1 MRTTPRWIPG
11 GVPLAV
17 SPRGLVAL
25 REDLGLLE
33 SMWQETEAGQGL
45 EEVLQVLVRAHGN
58 DVFTLP
64 DFLAVSVEEDA
75 VRVVGRG
82 AFQVRVVAD
91 GGEQVFSAPRVVV
104 WDEACFTGVR
114 DLTVVLE
121 PADVGTTPGLPLR
134 SGLVEAST
142 LTWQEPGTG
151 PGPADRGAGEP
162 VPDPVT
168 PVPDPAPGPGAPVT
182 APAVVAGPVVAAES
196 AVVGGPA
203 VVAEPAV
210 VGVAG
215 VLGGPAEPGVPAPP
229 SPGGAPLDPV
239 PAEPAGRVPETW
251 SAAPVAAPAVV
262 AEPGVPA
269 ELASLEPAPAGDA
282 GATLRPEDVDPY
294 AGPRWAQGAQ
304 ETTVPD
310 PEDQVGNLGAP
321 EVLGTPEVSEVP
333 EVPVTPNIPE
343 VPGTPE
349 VSGALEAPGM
359 PEAPEVPHI
368 PGTPEVSGVPGAPG
382 VPGAGLEGPGDQ
394 PGPGAPSHVP
404 DLAQSASPVPAA
416 PLPALPAPIPSAPP
430 APSAQPAPSRPSQD
444 PGPASVE
451 QVEEDYFGHLFDATS
466 LTPHRVE
473 DAAIRQ
479 VHCDDVSP
487 LDAVSARHQPQGDPQ
502 APGTGQGTGQV
513 PDPPGGASGEL
524 PGGLPDP
531 PGGTLAAGDGWRHDG
546 RTVSSAQLRAEC
558 QAALPQGGDA
568 AALPGP
574 AGGTGLSGGAPGEL
588 PGQVPDP
595 PGGLPGGPP
604 GGLPDPPAGL
614 PGGAL
619 AAGDDW
625 RHDGCTVSS
634 AQLRAE
640 HQVLGTGLPLP
651 PGTVPD
657 GSAPMVLAAFCPA
670 NHPNPVHASRC
681 RQCGAEVTSA
691 TGMVRR
697 PPLGLLRASTGAT
710 AVLDADVVVGR
721 RPQVTTRSGGPT
733 PHLIAVASPDLGIS
747 KSHCAIRVEG
757 WDLTVEDLRSRNGTV
772 LLRPGEAPHRVPE
785 HGSTFLRTGDVID
798 LGENV
803 TLTIEEAR

>member
-121 PADVGTTPGLPLR
+121 SADVGTTPGLPLR

-151 PGPADRGAGEP
+151 PVPADRGAGEP

-196 AVVGGPA
+196 AVLAGP
-203 VVAEPAV
+203 PA
-210 VGVAG
+210 
-215 VLGGPAEPGVPAPP
+215 VLGGPAVAGVPALP
-229 SPGGAPLDPV
+229 SPGGAPLEPA
-239 PAEPAGRVPETW
+239 PAEPAGRVPATW
-251 SAAPVAAPAVV
+251 PAAPVP
-262 AEPGVPA
+262 EPVPA
-269 ELASLEPAPAGDA
+269 EPASLEPAPAGDA

-304 ETTVPD
+304 ETAVPG
-310 PEDQVGNLGAP
+310 PEDQVGSLSAP
-321 EVLGTPEVSEVP
+321 ET
-333 EVPVTPNIPE
+333 
-343 VPGTPE
+343 PGTPE
-349 VSGALEAPGM
+349 VSDAPGTPGM
-359 PEAPEVPHI
+359 PEAPDVPH
-368 PGTPEVSGVPGAPG
+368 TPEALEVSGAPGAP
-382 VPGAGLEGPGDQ
+382 VAPGAGLEGPGDQ
-394 PGPGAPSHVP
+394 PGPGVPSYAPDP
-404 DLAQSASPVPAA
+404 AQSAPPVPAVLPVPVPAVPLPAPPAPIPAAPPVPAA
-416 PLPALPAPIPSAPP
+416 PPAPARPP
-430 APSAQPAPSRPSQD
+430 QD

-502 APGTGQGTGQV
+502 APGTGQV

-524 PGGLPDP
+524 PGGPPGGLPDP
-531 PGGTLAAGDGWRHDG
+531 SGGLPGGSPGGAPAAGDGWRHDG
-546 RTVSSAQLRAEC
+546 RTVSSARLRAEY
-558 QAALPQGGDA
+558 QAALSQGGDA
-568 AALPGP
+568 AAPPAPAGATGLPG
-574 AGGTGLSGGAPGEL
+574 GTPGEL

-595 PGGLPGGPP
+595 PGGLPGGS
-604 GGLPDPPAGL
+604 
-614 PGGAL
+614 PGGAP
-619 AAGDDW
+619 AAEGDW

-640 HQVLGTGLPLP
+640 HQALAALPLP

-798 LGENV
+798 LGEDV

>member
-151 PGPADRGAGEP
+151 PGPTDRGAGEP

-168 PVPDPAPGPGAPVT
+168 PVPDPAPGPGAPGPAPVA
-182 APAVVAGPVVAAES
+182 APAVVAEPGVAAES
-196 AVVGGPA
+196 AVVGGSAVLAGPA
-203 VVAEPAV
+203 VV
-210 VGVAG
+210 G
-215 VLGGPAEPGVPAPP
+215 VLGGPAVVGVPASP

-269 ELASLEPAPAGDA
+269 ELASPEPAPAGDA

-304 ETTVPD
+304 ETAVPG

-321 EVLGTPEVSEVP
+321 EVLGTPEVSDAL
-333 EVPVTPNIPE
+333 E
-343 VPGTPE
+343 VPGM
-349 VSGALEAPGM
+349 S
-359 PEAPEVPHI
+359 EAPEVPHT
-368 PGTPEVSGVPGAPG
+368 PGTPEVSGVPGVPG
-382 VPGAGLEGPGDQ
+382 APGAGLEGPGDQ

-416 PLPALPAPIPSAPP
+416 PLPAPPAPAPSAPP

-444 PGPASVE
+444 PGAASVE

-502 APGTGQGTGQV
+502 APGTGQGTDQV

-588 PGQVPDP
+588 LGQAPGPA
-595 PGGLPGGPP
+595 GGLPGGPP

-619 AAGDDW
+619 AAGGDW

-640 HQVLGTGLPLP
+640 HQALGTGLPLP

-681 RQCGAEVTSA
+681 WQCGAEVTSA

>member
-121 PADVGTTPGLPLR
+121 SADVGTTPGLPLR

-151 PGPADRGAGEP
+151 PVPADRGAGEP

-168 PVPDPAPGPGAPVT
+168 PVPDPAPGPGAPVESPVA
-182 APAVVAGPVVAAES
+182 APAVVVGPGVAAES

-215 VLGGPAEPGVPAPP
+215 VLGGPAVLGVPAPP
-229 SPGGAPLDPV
+229 SPGGTPLDPAPAEPAGHVPATWPASPVPAPV
-239 PAEPAGRVPETW
+239 PAEPASPD
-251 SAAPVAAPAVV
+251 
-262 AEPGVPA
+262 
-269 ELASLEPAPAGDA
+269 PAPAGDA

-304 ETTVPD
+304 ETAVPG

-321 EVLGTPEVSEVP
+321 EVLGTPEVSDAL
-333 EVPVTPNIPE
+333 E
-343 VPGTPE
+343 VPGM
-349 VSGALEAPGM
+349 S
-359 PEAPEVPHI
+359 EAPEVPHT
-368 PGTPEVSGVPGAPG
+368 PGAPEVSGVPGTPG
-382 VPGAGLEGPGDQ
+382 MSRAGLEGPGDQ
-394 PGPGAPSHVP
+394 PGSGAPSPAP
-404 DLAQSASPVPAA
+404 DPAQSAPPVPAA
-416 PLPALPAPIPSAPP
+416 PPAPIPAAPPVPAAPP
-430 APSAQPAPSRPSQD
+430 APARPPQD

-588 PGQVPDP
+588 LGQAPGPA
-595 PGGLPGGPP
+595 GGLPGGPP

-619 AAGDDW
+619 AAGGDW

-640 HQVLGTGLPLP
+640 HQALGTGLPLP

>member
-1 MRTTPRWIPG
+1 M
-11 GVPLAV
+11 
-17 SPRGLVAL
+17 
-25 REDLGLLE
+25 
-33 SMWQETEAGQGL
+33 
-45 EEVLQVLVRAHGN
+45 
-58 DVFTLP
+58 
-64 DFLAVSVEEDA
+64 
-75 VRVVGRG
+75 
-82 AFQVRVVAD
+82 
-91 GGEQVFSAPRVVV
+91 
-104 WDEACFTGVR
+104 
-114 DLTVVLE
+114 
-121 PADVGTTPGLPLR
+121 
-134 SGLVEAST
+134 
-142 LTWQEPGTG
+142 
-151 PGPADRGAGEP
+151 
-162 VPDPVT
+162 
-168 PVPDPAPGPGAPVT
+168 
-182 APAVVAGPVVAAES
+182 
-196 AVVGGPA
+196 
-203 VVAEPAV
+203 
-210 VGVAG
+210 
-215 VLGGPAEPGVPAPP
+215 
-229 SPGGAPLDPV
+229 
-239 PAEPAGRVPETW
+239 
-251 SAAPVAAPAVV
+251 
-262 AEPGVPA
+262 
-269 ELASLEPAPAGDA
+269 
-282 GATLRPEDVDPY
+282 
-294 AGPRWAQGAQ
+294 
-304 ETTVPD
+304 
-310 PEDQVGNLGAP
+310 
-321 EVLGTPEVSEVP
+321 
-333 EVPVTPNIPE
+333 
-343 VPGTPE
+343 
-349 VSGALEAPGM
+349 
-359 PEAPEVPHI
+359 
-368 PGTPEVSGVPGAPG
+368 
-382 VPGAGLEGPGDQ
+382 
-394 PGPGAPSHVP
+394 
-404 DLAQSASPVPAA
+404 
-416 PLPALPAPIPSAPP
+416 
-430 APSAQPAPSRPSQD
+430 
-444 PGPASVE
+444 E

-502 APGTGQGTGQV
+502 APSTSQGTGQV

-524 PGGLPDP
+524 PGGLPGGLPDP
-531 PGGTLAAGDGWRHDG
+531 PGGVPAAGGEWRHDG
-546 RTVSSAQLRAEC
+546 RTVSSAQLRAEH

-574 AGGTGLSGGAPGEL
+574 AGGTGLPGEVPGGLPGEAPGEL
-588 PGQVPDP
+588 PSQVPDP

-604 GGLPDPPAGL
+604 GGLPDS
-614 PGGAL
+614 PGGVP
-619 AAGDDW
+619 AAGGDW

-640 HQVLGTGLPLP
+640 HQALAALPLP
-651 PGTVPD
+651 PGTGTVPD

>member
-121 PADVGTTPGLPLR
+121 SADVGTTPGLPLR

-151 PGPADRGAGEP
+151 PVPADRGAGEP

-168 PVPDPAPGPGAPVT
+168 PVPTPAPGPEAPVA
-182 APAVVAGPVVAAES
+182 APAVVAGPGVAAES
-196 AVVGGPA
+196 ALVGGSALVAGPA
-203 VVAEPAV
+203 V
-210 VGVAG
+210 
-215 VLGGPAEPGVPAPP
+215 PGVPAPP
-229 SPGGAPLDPV
+229 SPGGAPLDPAPAELAGHV
-239 PAEPAGRVPETW
+239 PATW
-251 SAAPVAAPAVV
+251 SAAPVSAP
-262 AEPGVPA
+262 VPA
-269 ELASLEPAPAGDA
+269 GPASPEPTPAGDA

-304 ETTVPD
+304 ETAVPG
-310 PEDQVGNLGAP
+310 PEDQVGSLSAP
-321 EVLGTPEVSEVP
+321 ET
-333 EVPVTPNIPE
+333 
-343 VPGTPE
+343 PGTPE
-349 VSGALEAPGM
+349 VSDAPGTPGM
-359 PEAPEVPHI
+359 PEAPDVPH
-368 PGTPEVSGVPGAPG
+368 TPEALEVSGAPGAP
-382 VPGAGLEGPGDQ
+382 VAPGAGLEGPGDQ
-394 PGPGAPSHVP
+394 PGPGVPSYAPDP
-404 DLAQSASPVPAA
+404 AQSALPAQSAPPVPAA
-416 PLPALPAPIPSAPP
+416 PLPAPPAPVPAAPP
-430 APSAQPAPSRPSQD
+430 APSAQLAPARPPQD

-502 APGTGQGTGQV
+502 APGTGQV

-531 PGGTLAAGDGWRHDG
+531 SGGLPGGSPGGAPAAGDGWRHDG
-546 RTVSSAQLRAEC
+546 RTVSSARLRAEY
-558 QAALPQGGDA
+558 QAALSQGGDA
-568 AALPGP
+568 AAPPAP
-574 AGGTGLSGGAPGEL
+574 AGGTGLPGGTPGEL

-595 PGGLPGGPP
+595 PGGLPGQVPDSP
-604 GGLPDPPAGL
+604 GGVP
-614 PGGAL
+614 
-619 AAGDDW
+619 AAGGDW

-634 AQLRAE
+634 ARLRAE
-640 HQVLGTGLPLP
+640 HQALGTGLPLP
-651 PGTVPD
+651 PGTGTVPD

-721 RPQVTTRSGGPT
+721 RPQVTARSGGPT

-747 KSHCAIRVEG
+747 KSHCAIHVEG

-798 LGENV
+798 LGEDV

>member
-1 MRTTPRWIPG
+1 M
-11 GVPLAV
+11 
-17 SPRGLVAL
+17 
-25 REDLGLLE
+25 
-33 SMWQETEAGQGL
+33 
-45 EEVLQVLVRAHGN
+45 
-58 DVFTLP
+58 
-64 DFLAVSVEEDA
+64 
-75 VRVVGRG
+75 
-82 AFQVRVVAD
+82 
-91 GGEQVFSAPRVVV
+91 
-104 WDEACFTGVR
+104 
-114 DLTVVLE
+114 
-121 PADVGTTPGLPLR
+121 
-134 SGLVEAST
+134 
-142 LTWQEPGTG
+142 
-151 PGPADRGAGEP
+151 
-162 VPDPVT
+162 
-168 PVPDPAPGPGAPVT
+168 
-182 APAVVAGPVVAAES
+182 
-196 AVVGGPA
+196 
-203 VVAEPAV
+203 
-210 VGVAG
+210 
-215 VLGGPAEPGVPAPP
+215 
-229 SPGGAPLDPV
+229 
-239 PAEPAGRVPETW
+239 
-251 SAAPVAAPAVV
+251 
-262 AEPGVPA
+262 
-269 ELASLEPAPAGDA
+269 
-282 GATLRPEDVDPY
+282 
-294 AGPRWAQGAQ
+294 
-304 ETTVPD
+304 
-310 PEDQVGNLGAP
+310 
-321 EVLGTPEVSEVP
+321 
-333 EVPVTPNIPE
+333 
-343 VPGTPE
+343 
-349 VSGALEAPGM
+349 
-359 PEAPEVPHI
+359 
-368 PGTPEVSGVPGAPG
+368 SGVPVAPV

-416 PLPALPAPIPSAPP
+416 PLPAPPAPIPSAPP
-430 APSAQPAPSRPSQD
+430 APSAQLAPSRPPQD

-502 APGTGQGTGQV
+502 APGTSQGTGQV

-524 PGGLPDP
+524 PGELPGGLPDP
-531 PGGTLAAGDGWRHDG
+531 SGGLPGGAPAAGDGWRHDG
-546 RTVSSAQLRAEC
+546 CTVSSAQLRAEY
-558 QAALPQGGDA
+558 QAALSQGGDA
-568 AALPGP
+568 AAPPAP
-574 AGGTGLSGGAPGEL
+574 AGGTGLPGGAPGGLSGGAPGEL

-595 PGGLPGGPP
+595 P
-604 GGLPDPPAGL
+604 AGL

-619 AAGDDW
+619 AAGGDW

-634 AQLRAE
+634 ARLRAE
-640 HQVLGTGLPLP
+640 HQALGTGLPLP
-651 PGTVPD
+651 PGTGTVPD

-721 RPQVTTRSGGPT
+721 RPQVTARSGGPT

-798 LGENV
+798 LGEDV

>member
-269 ELASLEPAPAGDA
+269 ELASPEPAPAGDA

-304 ETTVPD
+304 ETAVPS

-321 EVLGTPEVSEVP
+321 EVLGTPEVSDALEVP

-382 VPGAGLEGPGDQ
+382 APGAGLEGPGDQ

-430 APSAQPAPSRPSQD
+430 APSAQPAPSRPPQD

-502 APGTGQGTGQV
+502 APGTSQGTGQV

-546 RTVSSAQLRAEC
+546 RTVSSAQLRAEH
-558 QAALPQGGDA
+558 QA
-568 AALPGP
+568 
-574 AGGTGLSGGAPGEL
+574 
-588 PGQVPDP
+588 
-595 PGGLPGGPP
+595 
-604 GGLPDPPAGL
+604 
-614 PGGAL
+614 
-619 AAGDDW
+619 
-625 RHDGCTVSS
+625 
-634 AQLRAE
+634 
-640 HQVLGTGLPLP
+640 LGTGLPLP

>member
-1 MRTTPRWIPG
+1 MSR
-11 GVPLAV
+11 
-17 SPRGLVAL
+17 
-25 REDLGLLE
+25 
-33 SMWQETEAGQGL
+33 
-45 EEVLQVLVRAHGN
+45 
-58 DVFTLP
+58 
-64 DFLAVSVEEDA
+64 
-75 VRVVGRG
+75 
-82 AFQVRVVAD
+82 
-91 GGEQVFSAPRVVV
+91 
-104 WDEACFTGVR
+104 
-114 DLTVVLE
+114 
-121 PADVGTTPGLPLR
+121 
-134 SGLVEAST
+134 
-142 LTWQEPGTG
+142 
-151 PGPADRGAGEP
+151 
-162 VPDPVT
+162 
-168 PVPDPAPGPGAPVT
+168 
-182 APAVVAGPVVAAES
+182 
-196 AVVGGPA
+196 
-203 VVAEPAV
+203 
-210 VGVAG
+210 
-215 VLGGPAEPGVPAPP
+215 
-229 SPGGAPLDPV
+229 
-239 PAEPAGRVPETW
+239 
-251 SAAPVAAPAVV
+251 
-262 AEPGVPA
+262 
-269 ELASLEPAPAGDA
+269 
-282 GATLRPEDVDPY
+282 
-294 AGPRWAQGAQ
+294 
-304 ETTVPD
+304 
-310 PEDQVGNLGAP
+310 
-321 EVLGTPEVSEVP
+321 
-333 EVPVTPNIPE
+333 
-343 VPGTPE
+343 
-349 VSGALEAPGM
+349 
-359 PEAPEVPHI
+359 
-368 PGTPEVSGVPGAPG
+368 
-382 VPGAGLEGPGDQ
+382 AGLEGPGDQ
-394 PGPGAPSHVP
+394 PGSGAPSPAP

-430 APSAQPAPSRPSQD
+430 APSAQPAPARPPQD

-502 APGTGQGTGQV
+502 APGTSQGTGQV
-513 PDPPGGASGEL
+513 PDPPAGL
-524 PGGLPDP
+524 PGGVP
-531 PGGTLAAGDGWRHDG
+531 AAGDEWRHDG
-546 RTVSSAQLRAEC
+546 RTVSSAQLRAEH

-568 AALPGP
+568 AAPPAP
-574 AGGTGLSGGAPGEL
+574 AGGTGLPGGIPGGLPGGAPGEL

-604 GGLPDPPAGL
+604 GGLPDS
-614 PGGAL
+614 PGGVP
-619 AAGDDW
+619 AAGGDW

-640 HQVLGTGLPLP
+640 YQALGTGLPLP

>member
-151 PGPADRGAGEP
+151 PGPTDRGAGEP

-168 PVPDPAPGPGAPVT
+168 PVPDPAPGPGAPVA

-210 VGVAG
+210 
-215 VLGGPAEPGVPAPP
+215 LGGPAVAGVPAPP

-239 PAEPAGRVPETW
+239 PAEPAGRVPATW
-251 SAAPVAAPAVV
+251 SAAPVPAP
-262 AEPGVPA
+262 VPA
-269 ELASLEPAPAGDA
+269 EPASLEPAPAGDA

-304 ETTVPD
+304 ETAVPG
-310 PEDQVGNLGAP
+310 PEDQVSSLD
-321 EVLGTPEVSEVP
+321 TPEA
-333 EVPVTPNIPE
+333 
-343 VPGTPE
+343 PGTPE
-349 VSGALEAPGM
+349 VPEAPEVLMTPNIPGVLETSEVPGAPGTPEM
-359 PEAPEVPHI
+359 PEAPEVPHT
-368 PGTPEVSGVPGAPG
+368 PGAPEVSGVPGTPG
-382 VPGAGLEGPGDQ
+382 MSRAGLEGPGDQ
-394 PGPGAPSHVP
+394 PGSGAPSPAP
-404 DLAQSASPVPAA
+404 DPAQSAPPVPAALPVPVPSAPLPAPPAPIPAAPPVPAA
-416 PLPALPAPIPSAPP
+416 PPAPARPP
-430 APSAQPAPSRPSQD
+430 QD

-502 APGTGQGTGQV
+502 APGTSQGTGQV
-513 PDPPGGASGEL
+513 PDPPAGL
-524 PGGLPDP
+524 PGGVP
-531 PGGTLAAGDGWRHDG
+531 AAGDEWRHDG
-546 RTVSSAQLRAEC
+546 RTVSSAQLRAEH

-574 AGGTGLSGGAPGEL
+574 AGGTGLPGGIPGGLPGGAPGEL
-588 PGQVPDP
+588 LGQAPGPA
-595 PGGLPGGPP
+595 GGLPGGPP

-619 AAGDDW
+619 AAGGDW

-640 HQVLGTGLPLP
+640 HQALGTGLPLP

>member
-1 MRTTPRWIPG
+1 M
-11 GVPLAV
+11 
-17 SPRGLVAL
+17 
-25 REDLGLLE
+25 
-33 SMWQETEAGQGL
+33 
-45 EEVLQVLVRAHGN
+45 
-58 DVFTLP
+58 
-64 DFLAVSVEEDA
+64 
-75 VRVVGRG
+75 
-82 AFQVRVVAD
+82 
-91 GGEQVFSAPRVVV
+91 
-104 WDEACFTGVR
+104 
-114 DLTVVLE
+114 
-121 PADVGTTPGLPLR
+121 
-134 SGLVEAST
+134 
-142 LTWQEPGTG
+142 
-151 PGPADRGAGEP
+151 
-162 VPDPVT
+162 
-168 PVPDPAPGPGAPVT
+168 APV
-182 APAVVAGPVVAAES
+182 
-196 AVVGGPA
+196 
-203 VVAEPAV
+203 
-210 VGVAG
+210 
-215 VLGGPAEPGVPAPP
+215 
-229 SPGGAPLDPV
+229 
-239 PAEPAGRVPETW
+239 
-251 SAAPVAAPAVV
+251 
-262 AEPGVPA
+262 
-269 ELASLEPAPAGDA
+269 
-282 GATLRPEDVDPY
+282 
-294 AGPRWAQGAQ
+294 
-304 ETTVPD
+304 
-310 PEDQVGNLGAP
+310 
-321 EVLGTPEVSEVP
+321 
-333 EVPVTPNIPE
+333 
-343 VPGTPE
+343 
-349 VSGALEAPGM
+349 
-359 PEAPEVPHI
+359 
-368 PGTPEVSGVPGAPG
+368 

-416 PLPALPAPIPSAPP
+416 PLPAPPAPIPSAPP
-430 APSAQPAPSRPSQD
+430 APSAQLAPSRPPQD

-502 APGTGQGTGQV
+502 APGTSQGTGQV

-524 PGGLPDP
+524 PG
-531 PGGTLAAGDGWRHDG
+531 
-546 RTVSSAQLRAEC
+546 
-558 QAALPQGGDA
+558 
-568 AALPGP
+568 
-574 AGGTGLSGGAPGEL
+574 EL
-588 PGQVPDP
+588 
-595 PGGLPGGPP
+595 P
-604 GGLPDPPAGL
+604 GGLPDPSGGL
-614 PGGAL
+614 PGGAP
-619 AAGDDW
+619 AAGDGW

-640 HQVLGTGLPLP
+640 HQALGTGLPLP

-798 LGENV
+798 LGEDV

>member
-151 PGPADRGAGEP
+151 PGPTDRGAGEP

-168 PVPDPAPGPGAPVT
+168 PVPDPAPGPGAPVA

-210 VGVAG
+210 
-215 VLGGPAEPGVPAPP
+215 LGGPAVAAVVGGSAVLGVPAPP
-229 SPGGAPLDPV
+229 SPRGAPLEPA
-239 PAEPAGRVPETW
+239 PAEPAGRVPATW
-251 SAAPVAAPAVV
+251 PVAPVPAP
-262 AEPGVPA
+262 VPA
-269 ELASLEPAPAGDA
+269 GPASPEPAPAGDA

-304 ETTVPD
+304 ETAVPG
-310 PEDQVGNLGAP
+310 PEDQVGSLSAP
-321 EVLGTPEVSEVP
+321 EVLGTPEVSDAL
-333 EVPVTPNIPE
+333 E
-343 VPGTPE
+343 VPGM
-349 VSGALEAPGM
+349 S
-359 PEAPEVPHI
+359 EAPEVPHT
-368 PGTPEVSGVPGAPG
+368 PGTPEVSGVPGVPG
-382 VPGAGLEGPGDQ
+382 APGAGLEGPGDQ

-416 PLPALPAPIPSAPP
+416 PLPAPPAPAPSAPP

-588 PGQVPDP
+588 LGQVPGP
-595 PGGLPGGPP
+595 AGGLP

-619 AAGDDW
+619 AAGGDW

-640 HQVLGTGLPLP
+640 HQALGTGLPLP

>member
-151 PGPADRGAGEP
+151 PGPTDRGAGEP

-168 PVPDPAPGPGAPVT
+168 PVPDPAPGPGAPGPAPVA
-182 APAVVAGPVVAAES
+182 APAVVAEPGVAAES
-196 AVVGGPA
+196 AVVGGSA
-203 VVAEPAV
+203 VLAGPAV
-210 VGVAG
+210 VGV
-215 VLGGPAEPGVPAPP
+215 PASP

-269 ELASLEPAPAGDA
+269 ELASPEPAPAGDA

-304 ETTVPD
+304 ETAVPG

-321 EVLGTPEVSEVP
+321 EVLGTPEVSDAL
-333 EVPVTPNIPE
+333 E
-343 VPGTPE
+343 VPGM
-349 VSGALEAPGM
+349 S
-359 PEAPEVPHI
+359 EAPEVPHT
-368 PGTPEVSGVPGAPG
+368 PGTPEVSGVPGVPG
-382 VPGAGLEGPGDQ
+382 APGAGLEGPGDQ

-416 PLPALPAPIPSAPP
+416 PLPAPPAPAPSAPP

-444 PGPASVE
+444 PGAASVE

-502 APGTGQGTGQV
+502 APGTGQGTDQV

-588 PGQVPDP
+588 LGQAPGPA
-595 PGGLPGGPP
+595 GGLPGGPP

-619 AAGDDW
+619 AAGGDW

-640 HQVLGTGLPLP
+640 HQALGTGLPLP

>member
-11 GVPLAV
+11 SVPLAV

-151 PGPADRGAGEP
+151 PGPTDRGAGEP

-168 PVPDPAPGPGAPVT
+168 PVPDPAPGPGAPGPAPVA
-182 APAVVAGPVVAAES
+182 APAVVAGPGVAAES
-196 AVVGGPA
+196 AVVGGSAVLAGPA
-203 VVAEPAV
+203 VV
-210 VGVAG
+210 G
-215 VLGGPAEPGVPAPP
+215 VLGGPAVVGVPASP

-251 SAAPVAAPAVV
+251 SAAPVP
-262 AEPGVPA
+262 EPVPA
-269 ELASLEPAPAGDA
+269 EPASLEPAPAGDA

-304 ETTVPD
+304 ETAVPG
-310 PEDQVGNLGAP
+310 PEDQVSSLD
-321 EVLGTPEVSEVP
+321 TPEA
-333 EVPVTPNIPE
+333 
-343 VPGTPE
+343 PGTPE
-349 VSGALEAPGM
+349 VSDALEVPGM
-359 PEAPEVPHI
+359 SEAPEVPHT
-368 PGTPEVSGVPGAPG
+368 PGAPEVSGVPGTPG
-382 VPGAGLEGPGDQ
+382 MSRAGLEGPGDQ
-394 PGPGAPSHVP
+394 PGSGAPSPAP
-404 DLAQSASPVPAA
+404 DPAQSAPPVPAA
-416 PLPALPAPIPSAPP
+416 LPVPVPSAPLPAPPAPIPAAPP
-430 APSAQPAPSRPSQD
+430 APARPPQD

-502 APGTGQGTGQV
+502 APGTSQGTGQV

-524 PGGLPDP
+524 PGGPPGGLPDP
-531 PGGTLAAGDGWRHDG
+531 PAGLPGGAPAAGDDWRHDG
-546 RTVSSAQLRAEC
+546 HTVSSAQLRAEH
-558 QAALPQGGDA
+558 QAALLQGGDA

-574 AGGTGLSGGAPGEL
+574 AGGTGLPGEAPGGLPGGAPGEL

-595 PGGLPGGPP
+595 P
-604 GGLPDPPAGL
+604 AGL

-619 AAGDDW
+619 AAGGDW

-640 HQVLGTGLPLP
+640 HQALGTGLPLP

>member
-121 PADVGTTPGLPLR
+121 PAGAGTTPGLPLR
-134 SGLVEAST
+134 SGLVEASA

-168 PVPDPAPGPGAPVT
+168 PVPTPAPGPGVPVESPVA
-182 APAVVAGPVVAAES
+182 APAVVVGPGVAAES
-196 AVVGGPA
+196 AVVGGSALVAGPA
-203 VVAEPAV
+203 VS
-210 VGVAG
+210 
-215 VLGGPAEPGVPAPP
+215 GVPAPP
-229 SPGGAPLDPV
+229 SPGGAPLDPA
-239 PAEPAGRVPETW
+239 PAEPAGHVPATW
-251 SAAPVAAPAVV
+251 PAAPVPAP
-262 AEPGVPA
+262 VPA
-269 ELASLEPAPAGDA
+269 GPASPEPAPAGDA

-304 ETTVPD
+304 ETAVPG
-310 PEDQVGNLGAP
+310 PEDQVGSLDTPGVPETPEVPEAP
-321 EVLGTPEVSEVP
+321 EVFVTPDVPRVSEVP
-333 EVPVTPNIPE
+333 EVPNT
-343 VPGTPE
+343 PGTPE
-349 VSGALEAPGM
+349 MYET
-359 PEAPEVPHI
+359 PEACGT
-368 PGTPEVSGVPGAPG
+368 PGAPEVSGVSGAPG
-382 VPGAGLEGPGDQ
+382 AGPDRPGDQ
-394 PGPGAPSHVP
+394 PGPGAPSYAP
-404 DLAQSASPVPAA
+404 DPAQSALPVPAA
-416 PLPALPAPIPSAPP
+416 PLPAPPAPIPSAPP
-430 APSAQPAPSRPSQD
+430 APFAQPAPSQPPQD

-531 PGGTLAAGDGWRHDG
+531 SGGLPGGAPAAGDGWRHDG
-546 RTVSSAQLRAEC
+546 CTVSSAQLRAEY
-558 QAALPQGGDA
+558 QAALSQGGDA
-568 AALPGP
+568 AAPPAP
-574 AGGTGLSGGAPGEL
+574 AGGTGLPGGAPGGLSGGAPGEL

-595 PGGLPGGPP
+595 P
-604 GGLPDPPAGL
+604 AGL

-619 AAGDDW
+619 AAGGDW

-640 HQVLGTGLPLP
+640 HQALAALPLP

-721 RPQVTTRSGGPT
+721 RPQVTARSGGPT

-798 LGENV
+798 LGEDV

>member
-11 GVPLAV
+11 SVPLAV

-151 PGPADRGAGEP
+151 PGPTDRGAGEP

-168 PVPDPAPGPGAPVT
+168 PVPDPAPGPGAPV
-182 APAVVAGPVVAAES
+182 
-196 AVVGGPA
+196 
-203 VVAEPAV
+203 
-210 VGVAG
+210 
-215 VLGGPAEPGVPAPP
+215 
-229 SPGGAPLDPV
+229 
-239 PAEPAGRVPETW
+239 
-251 SAAPVAAPAVV
+251 AAPAVV

-269 ELASLEPAPAGDA
+269 ELASPEPAPAGDA

-304 ETTVPD
+304 ETAVPG

-382 VPGAGLEGPGDQ
+382 APGAGLEGPGDQ

-430 APSAQPAPSRPSQD
+430 APSAQPAPSRPPQD

-502 APGTGQGTGQV
+502 APGTSQGTGQV

-524 PGGLPDP
+524 PGGPPGGLPDP
-531 PGGTLAAGDGWRHDG
+531 PAGLPGGAPAAGDDWRHDG
-546 RTVSSAQLRAEC
+546 HTVSSAQLRAEH
-558 QAALPQGGDA
+558 QAALLQGGDA

-574 AGGTGLSGGAPGEL
+574 AGGTGLPGEAPGGLPGGAPGEL

-595 PGGLPGGPP
+595 P
-604 GGLPDPPAGL
+604 AGL

-619 AAGDDW
+619 AAGGDW

-640 HQVLGTGLPLP
+640 HQALGTGLPLP

-670 NHPNPVHASRC
+670 NHPNPVHAIRC

>member
-134 SGLVEAST
+134 SGLVEASA

-168 PVPDPAPGPGAPVT
+168 PVPDPVPGPGAPVT

-215 VLGGPAEPGVPAPP
+215 VAGVLGGPAVLGVPAPP

-239 PAEPAGRVPETW
+239 PAEPAGRVPATW
-251 SAAPVAAPAVV
+251 SAAPVP
-262 AEPGVPA
+262 EPVPA

-304 ETTVPD
+304 ETAVPG
-310 PEDQVGNLGAP
+310 PEDQVSSLDTPEAP
-321 EVLGTPEVSEVP
+321 GTPEVPEAP
-333 EVPVTPNIPE
+333 EVFVTPNIPGAF
-343 VPGTPE
+343 GTPE
-349 VSGALEAPGM
+349 VSGAPGTPEIYET
-359 PEAPEVPHI
+359 PEACGT
-368 PGTPEVSGVPGAPG
+368 PGAPEVSGVSGAPG
-382 VPGAGLEGPGDQ
+382 AGPDSPGDQ
-394 PGPGAPSHVP
+394 PGPGAPSYAP
-404 DLAQSASPVPAA
+404 DPAQSAPPVPAA
-416 PLPALPAPIPSAPP
+416 PLPAPPAPVPAAPP
-430 APSAQPAPSRPSQD
+430 APSAQLAPARPPQD

-502 APGTGQGTGQV
+502 APGTGQV
-513 PDPPGGASGEL
+513 PNPPGGASGEL
-524 PGGLPDP
+524 PSGVPGGLPDP
-531 PGGTLAAGDGWRHDG
+531 SGGLPGGSPGGAPAAGGDWRHDG

-588 PGQVPDP
+588 LGQAPNPHGGV
-595 PGGLPGGPP
+595 PGGSPGGVP
-604 GGLPDPPAGL
+604 
-614 PGGAL
+614 
-619 AAGDDW
+619 AAGGDW

-640 HQVLGTGLPLP
+640 HQALAALPLP

>member
-142 LTWQEPGTG
+142 LTWQEPGAG
-151 PGPADRGAGEP
+151 PGPTDRGAGEP

-168 PVPDPAPGPGAPVT
+168 PVPDPVPGPGAPGPE
-182 APAVVAGPVVAAES
+182 APAVVAGPGVAAEAAVAGGS
-196 AVVGGPA
+196 AVLAGPA
-203 VVAEPAV
+203 
-210 VGVAG
+210 
-215 VLGGPAEPGVPAPP
+215 VLGGPAVAGVPAPP

-239 PAEPAGRVPETW
+239 PAEPAGRVPATW
-251 SAAPVAAPAVV
+251 SAAPVP
-262 AEPGVPA
+262 EPVPA
-269 ELASLEPAPAGDA
+269 EPASLEPAPAGDA

-304 ETTVPD
+304 ETAVPG
-310 PEDQVGNLGAP
+310 PEDQVSSLD
-321 EVLGTPEVSEVP
+321 TPEA
-333 EVPVTPNIPE
+333 
-343 VPGTPE
+343 PGTPE
-349 VSGALEAPGM
+349 VPEAPEVLMTPNIPGVLETSEVPGAPGTPEM
-359 PEAPEVPHI
+359 PEAPEVPDI
-368 PGTPEVSGVPGAPG
+368 LEALEVSGVPGTPG
-382 VPGAGLEGPGDQ
+382 TSGAGLEGPGDQ
-394 PGPGAPSHVP
+394 PGSGAPSPAP
-404 DLAQSASPVPAA
+404 DPAQSAPPVPAA
-416 PLPALPAPIPSAPP
+416 LPVPVPSAPLPAPPAPIPAAPP
-430 APSAQPAPSRPSQD
+430 APARPPQD

-502 APGTGQGTGQV
+502 APGTSQGTGQV
-513 PDPPGGASGEL
+513 PDPPGGL
-524 PGGLPDP
+524 PGGVP
-531 PGGTLAAGDGWRHDG
+531 AAGDEWRHDG
-546 RTVSSAQLRAEC
+546 RTVSSAQLRAEH

-574 AGGTGLSGGAPGEL
+574 AGGTGLPGEAPGALPGGAPGEL

-619 AAGDDW
+619 AAGGDW

-640 HQVLGTGLPLP
+640 HQALGTGLPLP

>member
-151 PGPADRGAGEP
+151 PGPTDRGAGEP

-168 PVPDPAPGPGAPVT
+168 PVPDPAPGPGAPVA

-210 VGVAG
+210 
-215 VLGGPAEPGVPAPP
+215 LGGPAVAGVPAPP

-239 PAEPAGRVPETW
+239 PAEPAGRVPATW
-251 SAAPVAAPAVV
+251 SAAPVPAP
-262 AEPGVPA
+262 VPA
-269 ELASLEPAPAGDA
+269 EPASLEPAPAGDA

-304 ETTVPD
+304 ETAVPG
-310 PEDQVGNLGAP
+310 PEDQVSSLD
-321 EVLGTPEVSEVP
+321 TPEA
-333 EVPVTPNIPE
+333 
-343 VPGTPE
+343 PGTPE
-349 VSGALEAPGM
+349 VPEAPEVLMTPNIPGVLETSEVPGAPGTPEM
-359 PEAPEVPHI
+359 PEAPEVPHT
-368 PGTPEVSGVPGAPG
+368 PGAPEVSGVPGTPG
-382 VPGAGLEGPGDQ
+382 MSRAGLEGPGDQ
-394 PGPGAPSHVP
+394 PGSGAPSPAP
-404 DLAQSASPVPAA
+404 DPAQSAPPVPAALPVPVPSAPLPAPPAPIPAAPPVPAA
-416 PLPALPAPIPSAPP
+416 PPAPARPP
-430 APSAQPAPSRPSQD
+430 QD

-502 APGTGQGTGQV
+502 APGTSQGTGQV
-513 PDPPGGASGEL
+513 PDPPAGL
-524 PGGLPDP
+524 PGGVP
-531 PGGTLAAGDGWRHDG
+531 AAGDEWRHDG
-546 RTVSSAQLRAEC
+546 RTVSSAQLRAEH
-558 QAALPQGGDA
+558 QA
-568 AALPGP
+568 
-574 AGGTGLSGGAPGEL
+574 
-588 PGQVPDP
+588 
-595 PGGLPGGPP
+595 
-604 GGLPDPPAGL
+604 
-614 PGGAL
+614 
-619 AAGDDW
+619 
-625 RHDGCTVSS
+625 
-634 AQLRAE
+634 
-640 HQVLGTGLPLP
+640 LGTGLPLP

>member
-11 GVPLAV
+11 SVPLAV

-151 PGPADRGAGEP
+151 PGPTDRGAGEP

-168 PVPDPAPGPGAPVT
+168 PVPDPAPGPGAPV
-182 APAVVAGPVVAAES
+182 
-196 AVVGGPA
+196 
-203 VVAEPAV
+203 
-210 VGVAG
+210 
-215 VLGGPAEPGVPAPP
+215 
-229 SPGGAPLDPV
+229 
-239 PAEPAGRVPETW
+239 
-251 SAAPVAAPAVV
+251 AAPAVV

-269 ELASLEPAPAGDA
+269 ELASPEPAPAGDA

-304 ETTVPD
+304 ETAVPG

-382 VPGAGLEGPGDQ
+382 APGAGLEGPGDQ

-430 APSAQPAPSRPSQD
+430 APSAQPAPSRPPQD

-502 APGTGQGTGQV
+502 APGTSQGTGQV
-513 PDPPGGASGEL
+513 PDPPGGASGE
-524 PGGLPDP
+524 
-531 PGGTLAAGDGWRHDG
+531 
-546 RTVSSAQLRAEC
+546 
-558 QAALPQGGDA
+558 
-568 AALPGP
+568 
-574 AGGTGLSGGAPGEL
+574 
-588 PGQVPDP
+588 
-595 PGGLPGGPP
+595 LPGGPP

-619 AAGDDW
+619 AAGGDW

-640 HQVLGTGLPLP
+640 HQALGTGLPLP

-670 NHPNPVHASRC
+670 NHPNPVHAIRC

>member
-121 PADVGTTPGLPLR
+121 SADVGTTPGLPLR

-151 PGPADRGAGEP
+151 PVPADRGAGEP

-168 PVPDPAPGPGAPVT
+168 PVPNPVPGPGVPVESPVA
-182 APAVVAGPVVAAES
+182 APAVVVGPGVA
-196 AVVGGPA
+196 
-203 VVAEPAV
+203 AEPAV
-210 VGVAG
+210 VGGSALVAG
-215 VLGGPAEPGVPAPP
+215 SAVLGGPAVAGVPAPP
-229 SPGGAPLDPV
+229 SPGGTPLDPAPAEPAGHVPATWPASPVPAPV
-239 PAEPAGRVPETW
+239 PAEPASPD
-251 SAAPVAAPAVV
+251 
-262 AEPGVPA
+262 
-269 ELASLEPAPAGDA
+269 PAPAGDA

-304 ETTVPD
+304 ETAVPG
-310 PEDQVGNLGAP
+310 PEGQVGSLGAP
-321 EVLGTPEVSEVP
+321 GVPGTPEDPEALVTPDVPGVPEVP
-333 EVPVTPNIPE
+333 EVPST
-343 VPGTPE
+343 PGTPE
-349 VSGALEAPGM
+349 MYETPKACSTPGA
-359 PEAPEVPHI
+359 
-368 PGTPEVSGVPGAPG
+368 PEVSGVPGAF
-382 VPGAGLEGPGDQ
+382 GAGPDSPGDQ
-394 PGPGAPSHVP
+394 PGPGAPSYAP
-404 DLAQSASPVPAA
+404 DPAQSAPPAPAALPVPAA
-416 PLPALPAPIPSAPP
+416 PLPAPPAPIPAAPP
-430 APSAQPAPSRPSQD
+430 APSVQLAPDRPSQD

-502 APGTGQGTGQV
+502 APGTGQV

-524 PGGLPDP
+524 PGGLPGGLPDP
-531 PGGTLAAGDGWRHDG
+531 PGGVPAAGGDWRHDG
-546 RTVSSAQLRAEC
+546 RTVSSAQRRAEH
-558 QAALPQGGDA
+558 QAALSQGGDA
-568 AALPGP
+568 AAPPAP
-574 AGGTGLSGGAPGEL
+574 AGATGLPGGAPGEL

-595 PGGLPGGPP
+595 PGGLPDPP
-604 GGLPDPPAGL
+604 GGAP
-614 PGGAL
+614 
-619 AAGDDW
+619 AAGGDW

-640 HQVLGTGLPLP
+640 HQALAALPLP

-798 LGENV
+798 LGEDV

>member
-1 MRTTPRWIPG
+1 M
-11 GVPLAV
+11 
-17 SPRGLVAL
+17 
-25 REDLGLLE
+25 
-33 SMWQETEAGQGL
+33 
-45 EEVLQVLVRAHGN
+45 
-58 DVFTLP
+58 
-64 DFLAVSVEEDA
+64 
-75 VRVVGRG
+75 
-82 AFQVRVVAD
+82 
-91 GGEQVFSAPRVVV
+91 
-104 WDEACFTGVR
+104 
-114 DLTVVLE
+114 
-121 PADVGTTPGLPLR
+121 
-134 SGLVEAST
+134 
-142 LTWQEPGTG
+142 
-151 PGPADRGAGEP
+151 
-162 VPDPVT
+162 
-168 PVPDPAPGPGAPVT
+168 
-182 APAVVAGPVVAAES
+182 
-196 AVVGGPA
+196 
-203 VVAEPAV
+203 
-210 VGVAG
+210 
-215 VLGGPAEPGVPAPP
+215 
-229 SPGGAPLDPV
+229 
-239 PAEPAGRVPETW
+239 
-251 SAAPVAAPAVV
+251 
-262 AEPGVPA
+262 
-269 ELASLEPAPAGDA
+269 
-282 GATLRPEDVDPY
+282 
-294 AGPRWAQGAQ
+294 
-304 ETTVPD
+304 
-310 PEDQVGNLGAP
+310 
-321 EVLGTPEVSEVP
+321 
-333 EVPVTPNIPE
+333 
-343 VPGTPE
+343 
-349 VSGALEAPGM
+349 
-359 PEAPEVPHI
+359 
-368 PGTPEVSGVPGAPG
+368 
-382 VPGAGLEGPGDQ
+382 
-394 PGPGAPSHVP
+394 
-404 DLAQSASPVPAA
+404 
-416 PLPALPAPIPSAPP
+416 
-430 APSAQPAPSRPSQD
+430 
-444 PGPASVE
+444 E

-588 PGQVPDP
+588 LGQVPGP
-595 PGGLPGGPP
+595 AGGLPGGLPDSP
-604 GGLPDPPAGL
+604 GGVP
-614 PGGAL
+614 
-619 AAGDDW
+619 AAGGDW

-640 HQVLGTGLPLP
+640 HQALGTGLPLP

-733 PHLIAVASPDLGIS
+733 PHLIAVASPELGIS

>member
-151 PGPADRGAGEP
+151 PGPTDRGAGEP

-168 PVPDPAPGPGAPVT
+168 PVPDPVPGPGAPGPE
-182 APAVVAGPVVAAES
+182 APAVVAGPGVAAEAAVAGGS
-196 AVVGGPA
+196 AVLAGPA
-203 VVAEPAV
+203 
-210 VGVAG
+210 
-215 VLGGPAEPGVPAPP
+215 VLGGPAVAGVPAPP

-239 PAEPAGRVPETW
+239 PAEPAGRVPATW
-251 SAAPVAAPAVV
+251 SAAPVP
-262 AEPGVPA
+262 EPVPA
-269 ELASLEPAPAGDA
+269 EPASLEPAPAGDA

-304 ETTVPD
+304 ETAVPG
-310 PEDQVGNLGAP
+310 PEDQVSSLD
-321 EVLGTPEVSEVP
+321 TPEA
-333 EVPVTPNIPE
+333 
-343 VPGTPE
+343 PGTPE
-349 VSGALEAPGM
+349 VPEAPEVLMTPNIPGVLETSEVPGAPGTPEM
-359 PEAPEVPHI
+359 PEAPEVPHT
-368 PGTPEVSGVPGAPG
+368 PGAPEVSGVPGTPG
-382 VPGAGLEGPGDQ
+382 MSRAGLEGPGDQ
-394 PGPGAPSHVP
+394 PGSGAPSPAP

-430 APSAQPAPSRPSQD
+430 APSAQPAPARPPQD

-502 APGTGQGTGQV
+502 APGTSQGTGQV
-513 PDPPGGASGEL
+513 PDPP
-524 PGGLPDP
+524 
-531 PGGTLAAGDGWRHDG
+531 
-546 RTVSSAQLRAEC
+546 
-558 QAALPQGGDA
+558 
-568 AALPGP
+568 
-574 AGGTGLSGGAPGEL
+574 
-588 PGQVPDP
+588 
-595 PGGLPGGPP
+595 
-604 GGLPDPPAGL
+604 AGL
-614 PGGAL
+614 PGGVP
-619 AAGDDW
+619 AAGDEW

-640 HQVLGTGLPLP
+640 HQALGTGLPLP

>member
-121 PADVGTTPGLPLR
+121 SADVGTTPGLPLR

-151 PGPADRGAGEP
+151 PVPADRGAGEP

-168 PVPDPAPGPGAPVT
+168 PVPTPAPGPEAPVA
-182 APAVVAGPVVAAES
+182 APAVVAGPGVAAES
-196 AVVGGPA
+196 ALVGGSALVAGPA
-203 VVAEPAV
+203 V
-210 VGVAG
+210 
-215 VLGGPAEPGVPAPP
+215 PGVPAPP
-229 SPGGAPLDPV
+229 SPGGAPLDPAPAELAGHV
-239 PAEPAGRVPETW
+239 PATW
-251 SAAPVAAPAVV
+251 SAAPVSAP
-262 AEPGVPA
+262 VPA
-269 ELASLEPAPAGDA
+269 GPASPEPTPAGDA

-304 ETTVPD
+304 ETAVPG
-310 PEDQVGNLGAP
+310 PEDQVGSLSAP
-321 EVLGTPEVSEVP
+321 ET
-333 EVPVTPNIPE
+333 
-343 VPGTPE
+343 PGTPE
-349 VSGALEAPGM
+349 VSDAPGTPGM
-359 PEAPEVPHI
+359 PEAPDVPH
-368 PGTPEVSGVPGAPG
+368 TPEALEVSGAPGAP
-382 VPGAGLEGPGDQ
+382 VAPGAGLEGPGDQ
-394 PGPGAPSHVP
+394 PGPGVPSYAPDP
-404 DLAQSASPVPAA
+404 AQSALPAQSAPPVPAA
-416 PLPALPAPIPSAPP
+416 PLPAPPAPVPAAPP
-430 APSAQPAPSRPSQD
+430 APSAQLAPARPPQD

-502 APGTGQGTGQV
+502 APGTGQV

-531 PGGTLAAGDGWRHDG
+531 SGGLPGGSPGGAPAAGDGWRHDG
-546 RTVSSAQLRAEC
+546 RTVSSAR
-558 QAALPQGGDA
+558 
-568 AALPGP
+568 
-574 AGGTGLSGGAPGEL
+574 
-588 PGQVPDP
+588 
-595 PGGLPGGPP
+595 
-604 GGLPDPPAGL
+604 
-614 PGGAL
+614 
-619 AAGDDW
+619 
-625 RHDGCTVSS
+625 
-634 AQLRAE
+634 LRAE
-640 HQVLGTGLPLP
+640 HQALGTGLPLP
-651 PGTVPD
+651 PGTGTVPD

-721 RPQVTTRSGGPT
+721 RPQVTARSGGPT

-747 KSHCAIRVEG
+747 KSHCAIHVEG

-798 LGENV
+798 LGEDV

>member
-121 PADVGTTPGLPLR
+121 SADVGTTPGLPLR

-151 PGPADRGAGEP
+151 PGPTDRGAGEP

-210 VGVAG
+210 VG

-269 ELASLEPAPAGDA
+269 ELASPEPAPAGDA

-304 ETTVPD
+304 ETAVPG

-382 VPGAGLEGPGDQ
+382 APGAGLEGPGDQ

-430 APSAQPAPSRPSQD
+430 APSAQPAPSRPPQD

-502 APGTGQGTGQV
+502 APGTSQGTGQV
-513 PDPPGGASGEL
+513 PDPPGGASGE
-524 PGGLPDP
+524 
-531 PGGTLAAGDGWRHDG
+531 
-546 RTVSSAQLRAEC
+546 
-558 QAALPQGGDA
+558 
-568 AALPGP
+568 
-574 AGGTGLSGGAPGEL
+574 
-588 PGQVPDP
+588 
-595 PGGLPGGPP
+595 LPGGPP

-619 AAGDDW
+619 AAGGDW

-640 HQVLGTGLPLP
+640 HQALGTGLPLP